1 MTDSGAMVVTGGAG
15 FIGSHLVEELVG
27 RGQRVIVVDDLS
39 TGVPTN
45 LDAVAGS
52 VDILSLDLRRGDLA
66 QLFSDTPVHTIFHLA
81 GQAGIELSLASP
93 SSDMESNV
101 GATLTLLEAVRSAA
115 PESRLVHVSSAIV
128 YGDARARS
136 FREDDPTAPSS
147 PYAVSKLAAEHY
159 VSVFAR
165 LYGLRAAVLRPFT
178 AYGPRQRKQVVYD
191 LIRRIDDD
199 PSELH
204 VRGDG
209 TEERSFTFVS
219 SIVDALVSV
228 ADRGALVGEAYNV
241 VDDNAASIAELVG
254 MLCELMDVTPR
265 VVYDGT
271 PRPGD
276 VLRLSGD
283 TTRLRSLGWQP
294 SVDLRDGLDQ
304 TVAWFRQES
313 GR

>member
-1 MTDSGAMVVTGGAG
+1 MTGAMVVTGGAG
-15 FIGSHLVEELVG
+15 FIGSHLVEELV
-27 RGQRVIVVDDLS
+27 RGGHRVVVVDDLS

-52 VDILSLDLRRGDLA
+52 VEIVSLDLCRGDLT
-66 QLFSDTPVHTIFHLA
+66 QLLSDIPADTIFHLA
-81 GQAGIELSLASP
+81 GQTGIELSLASP
-93 SSDMESNV
+93 RSDMESNL
-101 GATLTLLEAVRSAA
+101 GTTLALLEAARTAA
-115 PESRLVHVSSAIV
+115 PESKLIHVSSAIV
-128 YGDARARS
+128 YGDARARP

-165 LYGLRAAVLRPFT
+165 LLGLRAAVVRPFT

-191 LIRRIDDD
+191 LIRRIDEDQN
-199 PSELH
+199 ELH

-219 SIVDALVSV
+219 SIVDALVCV
-228 ADRGALVGEAYNV
+228 ADRGELAGEAYNV

-254 MLCELMDVTPR
+254 MLCELMNVAPR
-265 VVYDGT
+265 VVYEGT
-271 PRPGD
+271 SRPGD

-283 TTRLRSLGWQP
+283 TTRLRSLGWEP
-294 SVDLRDGLDQ
+294 RVDLRDGLEE
-304 TVAWFRQES
+304 TVAWFRREP
-313 GR
+313 RR